1 MVAMT
6 HLHEMRYSET
16 RLSVEIV
23 ELMKHSKIYSDVN
36 SQFII
41 DK

>member
-1 MVAMT
+1 MT
-6 HLHEMRYSET
+6 AKFFKPT
-16 RLSVEIV
+16 
-23 ELMKHSKIYSDVN
+23 KHSKTDFDVN